1 MSWEFIK
8 YRIRRRA
15 EGAVFALSSYI
26 HSENEDENPEEKLE
40 EFKRDAFGFED
51 TRLVHYVGAID
62 LNKMLEVCPIE
73 KKDKE
78 PFVIIKHGKP
88 DERKYVTEKTK
99 NRGSKIHV

>member
-40 EFKRDAFGFED
+40 EYLRQRAKLREYEGGI
-51 TRLVHYVGAID
+51 L
-62 LNKMLEVCPIE
+62 
-73 KKDKE
+73 
-78 PFVIIKHGKP
+78 
-88 DERKYVTEKTK
+88 
-99 NRGSKIHV
+99 